1 MKVDLCTRGTF
12 ERLVVTG
19 QDPTFGGDITEWR
32 ALATCW
38 MEVQDVPP
46 SRAEAVKLGL
56 TVAINRTRVRYTHRP
71 ARDVT
76 SAMRI
81 RVSGTVERVLQI
93 VAGPAVLGENE
104 YDEVMCEAVA

>member
-1 MKVDLCTRGTF
+1 MNVDLSTRGTF
-12 ERLVVTG
+12 EYLAVTG
-19 QDPTFGGDITEWR
+19 QDPVFGGDITAWIT
-32 ALATCW
+32 LATAW

-46 SRAEAVKLGL
+46 SRAESVKLGL
-56 TVAINRTRVRYTHRP
+56 TVAINRTRVRYTYRS

-81 RVSGTVERVLQI
+81 RISGTVERVLQI
-93 VAGPAVLGENE
+93 VAGPAALGEKE